1 MVYEAPIVLRKV
13 KTVVLG
19 KTVPWT
25 ARRSNKSIL
34 KEINLEHSWDDPPPP
49 PRSLM
54 LMLKLPPD
62 AKT

>member
-1 MVYEAPIVLRKV
+1 MVYEAPVVLRKV

-34 KEINLEHSWDDPPPP
+34 NEINLEFSWGGGGGVGG
-49 PRSLM
+49 R
-54 LMLKLPPD
+54 
-62 AKT
+62 